1 MPVIQGMEWT
11 FDTRAQLY
19 EKMRPGYVKA
29 LYEDIFSRVPL
40 NGESRA
46 VEIGIG
52 GGQATEPV
60 LQTGCQVL
68 AVEYGEN
75 FSRLCREKFRK
86 YPNFSVVTSK
96 FEDYP
101 WDGTPCDLIFSAS
114 ALLTLR

>member
-1 MPVIQGMEWT
+1 VPVIQGLEWT

-96 FEDYP
+96 FED
-101 WDGTPCDLIFSAS
+101 
-114 ALLTLR
+114 